1 MKEYILKNG
10 KKLIIRLAEEKD
22 AEGLLLHINKAGRE
36 ADFLGFGKEGY
47 DKDIEHEKKYI
58 KSFTPKNFMLIAILD
73 EEIVASCSIGAREER
88 IRLKHMGNLGI
99 CVQKKAW
106 GIGVGNYL
114 MEYVLEKSKEG
125 GLTKVNLDVRVD
137 NEKAIH
143 LYEKFGFEKEGTIK
157 KCLLIDGVYYDNYI
171 MGREI

>member
-10 KKLIIRLAEEKD
+10 KKLVIRLAEEKD
-22 AEGLLLHINKAGRE
+22 AEGLLVHINQAGRE
-36 ADFLGFGKEGY
+36 TDFLGFGKEGY
-47 DKDIEHEKKYI
+47 DKDIEDEKI
-58 KSFTPKNFMLIAILD
+58 
-73 EEIVASCSIGAREER
+73 ASCSIGAREER

-106 GIGVGNYL
+106 GIGVGKYL
-114 MEYVLEKSKEG
+114 MEYALEKAKEG
-125 GLTKVNLDVRVD
+125 GLTKVNLDVRID

-157 KCLLIDGVYYDNYI
+157 KCLFIDGVYYDNYI
-171 MGREI
+171 MGREV

>member
-22 AEGLLLHINKAGRE
+22 AEGLLLHINEAGRE
-36 ADFLGFGKEGY
+36 TDFLGFGKEGY

-73 EEIVASCSIGAREER
+73 EE
-88 IRLKHMGNLGI
+88 I